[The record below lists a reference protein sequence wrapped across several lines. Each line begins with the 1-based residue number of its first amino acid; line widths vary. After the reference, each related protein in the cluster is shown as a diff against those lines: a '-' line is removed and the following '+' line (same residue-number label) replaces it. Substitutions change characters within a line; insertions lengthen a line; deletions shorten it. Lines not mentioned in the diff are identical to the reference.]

1 MLKFGKVPL
10 SIARTGAFMTEATQ
24 FRQYA
29 REAMAWSH
37 CFKDESQKRALIEVA
52 CTWAYAAVV
61 SEKREAAT
69 RCSDRTLLR

>member
-1 MLKFGKVPL
+1 
-10 SIARTGAFMTEATQ
+10 
-24 FRQYA
+24 
-29 REAMAWSH
+29 MAWSH